1 MSDQEKQHIV
11 SYKQNI
17 IIWGILLVLT
27 VITVSVST
35 VDLKSLTVAAA
46 LTIATI
52 KAVIVALYFMHLKY
66 DKKILG
72 IFMLITMLV
81 FVAVLMLTFL
91 DFGLRA

>member
-1 MSDQEKQHIV
+1 MSDHEKQHIV

-35 VDLKSLTVAAA
+35 LDLISLAVATAIS
-46 LTIATI
+46 IATI

-81 FVAVLMLTFL
+81 FISVLLLTFL
-91 DFGLRA
+91 DFGFRQ

>member
-1 MSDQEKQHIV
+1 MNDHEKQHIV

-17 IIWGILLVLT
+17 IIWGVLLLMT

-35 VDLKSLTVAAA
+35 LDLRSLAVATAIS
-46 LTIATI
+46 IATI

-66 DKKILG
+66 DRKILG

-81 FVAVLMLTFL
+81 FISVLLLTFL
-91 DFGLRA
+91 DFGLRS

>member
-1 MSDQEKQHIV
+1 MNDHEKQHIV

-17 IIWGILLVLT
+17 IIWGILLILT
-27 VITVSVST
+27 VVTVSVST
-35 VDLKSLTVAAA
+35 LDLRSLAVAAA
-46 LTIATI
+46 ISIATI

-81 FVAVLMLTFL
+81 FISVLLLTFL
-91 DFGLRA
+91 DFGLRS

>member
-17 IIWGILLVLT
+17 IIWGILLVMT